1 MPNWFWAALFFVY
14 GAVVGSFLNVCIW
27 RMPREESVMH
37 PPSHCPG
44 CNRRLAAVDLVPLL
58 SQVLL
63 RARCRYCGV
72 KISWRYF
79 WVEMLT
85 ALAFTALYLRY
96 GLEGRWVEAIAACL
110 FTATLIVI
118 FFIDL
123 EHYIIPDIAVY
134 IGVAVGVGKDLW
146 LIHEGSRQLWRTVPF
161 TNWIVPIPQSIIGL
175 AVGSLGL
182 LLIAKLASL
191 AFRKEAM
198 GMGDVFLLAAM
209 GANLSIPCM
218 LLAFFIA
225 VFIGSGVGVVLMA
238 LRLKGRRDEVPFGPM
253 LVLGT
258 FLAMLFG
265 ESMIRLYLH
274 SLGMADV
281 VPPACW
287 SLGLGQ

>member
-1 MPNWFWAALFFVY
+1 MPSWFWATVFFVY

-27 RMPREESVMH
+27 RLPREESLSH
-37 PPSHCPG
+37 PPSHCPK
-44 CNRRLAAVDLVPLL
+44 CDRRLGVLDLVPLL
-58 SQVLL
+58 SQVFL
-63 RARCRYCGV
+63 RAHCRYCGSP
-72 KISWRYF
+72 ISWRYF
-79 WVEMLT
+79 WVELLT
-85 ALAFTALYLRY
+85 GLAFISLYFRY
-96 GLEGRWVEAIAACL
+96 GVAGRWVEAIAACI

-134 IGVAVGVGKDLW
+134 VGVAVGIVKDLW
-146 LIHEGSRQLWRTVPF
+146 LIHEGTRSLWRAVPF
-161 TNWIVPIPQSIIGL
+161 TNWLVPIPQSLVGL

-182 LLIAKLASL
+182 LLIAQLASL

-225 VFIGSGVGVVLMA
+225 VFVGSGVGVALMA

-253 LVLGT
+253 LVVGT
-258 FLAMLFG
+258 FVVMLFG
-265 ESMIRLYLH
+265 ESLLQLYLR
-274 SLGMADV
+274 SLGMATT
-281 VPPACW
+281 VPSC
-287 SLGLGQ
+287 

>member
-1 MPNWFWAALFFVY
+1 
-14 GAVVGSFLNVCIW
+14 
-27 RMPREESVMH
+27 
-37 PPSHCPG
+37 
-44 CNRRLAAVDLVPLL
+44 
-58 SQVLL
+58 
-63 RARCRYCGV
+63 
-72 KISWRYF
+72 
-79 WVEMLT
+79 VELLT

-175 AVGSLGL
+175 VVGSLGL